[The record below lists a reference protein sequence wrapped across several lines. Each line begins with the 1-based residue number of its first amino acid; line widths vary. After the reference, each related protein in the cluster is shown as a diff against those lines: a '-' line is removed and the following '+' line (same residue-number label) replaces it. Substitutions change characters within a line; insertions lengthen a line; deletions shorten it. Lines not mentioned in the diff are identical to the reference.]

1 MGRACPRLGPTC
13 TFNIIGHHDQRTTT
27 TFARCVARPLS
38 KPPRHKQFRT
48 TIHDCPAWRLH
59 LTPSRRTRCMWP
71 RPSSPPRTILTDGS
85 KRAQELIGV
94 EQQQAA
100 LQLLHEHVT
109 SKRTRNSPIASLE
122 PVMILFVEL
131 CVDLRKGKLAKDGL
145 YQYKNTAQ
153 NTNVGT
159 IELVFKRFIE
169 LAEQKVTEAQAKADE
184 VQSTLETST
193 QTQNIDDLEASETP
207 ESIMLSTVSGEGTRD
222 RTDRAIVTPWLKF
235 LWETYRTV
243 LDIFKNNARLE
254 LMYQS
259 TAHQAFQFCSK
270 YARKTEFR
278 RLCELLRNH
287 LQNAAK
293 FSSQMHAIN
302 LSDPDTLQRHLDTR
316 FQQLNVAVELELW
329 QEAFRS
335 VEDIHTL
342 LSLSKR
348 PAKNVMMANYF
359 EKLTRIFLV
368 SENYLFHAAAWSRYY
383 NLLRQSAAAVA
394 SGQSPKKDNPAV
406 TEADMTKAASFV
418 VLSALSIPVISTSRS
433 RGALVDVD
441 EARKNKNSRLTNLL
455 GMSQAPTR
463 AILFKDALSK
473 GLLKRVRPEIRDL
486 YNILEVDFHPL
497 SICKK
502 ISPILAQIGADESME
517 KYVGPLQ
524 QVILTRLFQQLS
536 QVYDSVEIKFVLEL
550 AQFPEP
556 FHVSS
561 GTIEKFIMNGCKKG
575 DLAIRTDHA
584 TGILTFDSDVF
595 SSAKAM
601 HPGSGAGSAD
611 TETRSVQRLQS
622 TPAEIVRTQLT
633 RLAKSLFVTCQYVDP
648 SFNADRHR
656 AKDAALARAK
666 EGFEKEHQDIL
677 TRRDIITQK
686 KDAAAKAQQ
695 AKESEEQTRKMI
707 RQQQQKE
714 EESRRLAEEQR
725 MRTEARLKAEQQ
737 RIQREEITKQ
747 IEELKKTTKIDMDL
761 PEDLADI
768 DSQQIRLMK
777 LQALE
782 KEKTLLGEQLRI
794 AGKRIDHLE
803 RAYRKEEVKH
813 LKEDYEKQM
822 EADREAYE
830 KTKEEELKES
840 EQKHKEDVALKH
852 RLSRLVPTYQDFI
865 TTVKQQRK
873 SEFEKRSKAAQ
884 KELESKKAARV
895 KEYKDRFIREK
906 KEREDAE
913 RRQREE
919 EEREAEEAEA
929 KAKADEEKRQKMAE
943 DKARR
948 DEERK
953 SVYSIHLTPTILT
966 LPRALDDKARLQRQ
980 REDEAEA
987 KLLAKKAGRSADR
1000 PIPRDSPAEPSAA
1013 AAPPRLALAGSKPT
1027 WREREAMKAAGQ
1039 APPPAAAP
1047 AVASPAPAPASPA
1060 PAAAEP
1066 EAPKRSGYVPPA
1078 LRAGGA
1084 PGGGWRER
1092 EASGAGRAPPA
1103 RTESPATGGRFDAPR
1118 PERRGFGDER
1128 KASPAQGGGYV
1139 PPGARGGAAP
1149 PREGAP
1155 PAPAPAE
1162 SGGKYVPRW
1171 KREQQ

>member
-1 MGRACPRLGPTC
+1 MAPPP
-13 TFNIIGHHDQRTTT
+13 H
-27 TFARCVARPLS
+27 S
-38 KPPRHKQFRT
+38 KPENT
-48 TIHDCPAWRLH
+48 L
-59 LTPSRRTRCMWP
+59 
-71 RPSSPPRTILTDGS
+71 

-94 EQQQAA
+94 QQPQAA
-100 LQLLHEHVT
+100 LQLLHEHVI
-109 SKRTRNSPIASLE
+109 SKRTRSSPIASLE

-159 IELVFKRFIE
+159 IETVFKRFIE

-184 VQSTLETST
+184 VQSKLETTDETT
-193 QTQNIDDLEASETP
+193 QEVADLEATETP
-207 ESIMLSTVSGEGTRD
+207 ESILLSTVSGEQSRD

-254 LMYQS
+254 IMYQS

-348 PAKNVMMANYF
+348 PAKNIMMANYF

-394 SGQSPKKDNPAV
+394 SGHSPKKDNPAV

-418 VLSALSIPVISTSRS
+418 LLSALSIPVISTSRS

-455 GMSQAPTR
+455 GMTTAPTR
-463 AILFKDALSK
+463 AILFKDALNK
-473 GLLKRVRPEIRDL
+473 GLLKRARPEIRDL

-502 ISPILAQIGADESME
+502 ISPILAAIGADEEMK

-536 QVYDSVEIKFVLEL
+536 QVYDSVDIKFVLDL

-556 FHVSS
+556 FQVSS

-575 DLAIRTDHA
+575 DLSIRVDHG
-584 TGILTFDSDVF
+584 TGVLTFDSDVF

-601 HPGSGAGSAD
+601 HPGSGAGSAESEAR
-611 TETRSVQRLQS
+611 TVQRLQS
-622 TPAEIVRTQLT
+622 TPAEIVRSQLT
-633 RLAKSLFVTCQYVDP
+633 RLAKHLFVTCQYVDP
-648 SFNADRHR
+648 SFNEERI
-656 AKDAALARAK
+656 KLKEAALQRAK
-666 EGFEKEHQDIL
+666 EGAEEEHQQTL
-677 TRRDIITQK
+677 ARRDIIAHRK
-686 KDAAAKAQQ
+686 EAALKAAQ
-695 AKESEEQTRKMI
+695 AKETEEQTRRLLKA
-707 RQQQQKE
+707 QQLRE
-714 EESRRLAEEQR
+714 EEAKRLAEEQR
-725 MRTEARLKAEQQ
+725 QRAAQRIAAEQA
-737 RIQREEITKQ
+737 RVQREEIEKQ
-747 IEELKKTTKIDMDL
+747 IKELKEGTKIDIEL
-761 PEDLADI
+761 PEDISEL
-768 DSQQIRLMK
+768 DSSRIRAMK
-777 LQALE
+777 LAALE
-782 KEKTLLGEQLRI
+782 KEKNMLGEQLRI
-794 AGKRIDHLE
+794 AGKRIDHIE
-803 RAYRKEEVKH
+803 RAYRKEEIKH
-813 LKEDYEKQM
+813 LKEDYERQM
-822 EADREAYE
+822 KEDLAAYE
-830 KTKEEELKES
+830 KAKAEELKEA
-840 EQKHKEDVALKH
+840 ELKHKEDVALKH
-852 RLSRLVPTYQDFI
+852 RLSRLVPRYQQFVTD
-865 TTVKQQRK
+865 VKQQRK
-873 SEFEKRSKAAQ
+873 AEFEKRSKQAQ
-884 KELESKKAARV
+884 KELEAQKAARV
-895 KEYKDRFIREK
+895 KQIKEQRA
-906 KEREDAE
+906 KERREREEQE

-919 EEREAEEAEA
+919 EERERAEAEA
-929 KAKADEEKRQKMAE
+929 KAKADEERRAKFAE
-943 DKARR
+943 EKARR
-948 DEERK
+948 EEERK
-953 SVYSIHLTPTILT
+953 K
-966 LPRALDDKARLQRQ
+966 LDEIAEKQRQ
-980 REDEAEA
+980 REIEAEERRKAA
-987 KLLAKKAGRSADR
+987 KAAGGLGAVRSFPDRTVEAPAAGGR
-1000 PIPRDSPAEPSAA
+1000 PI
-1013 AAPPRLALAGSKPT
+1013 LALGGNKPS

-1039 APPPAAAP
+1039 IPPTEAAAP
-1047 AVASPAPAPASPA
+1047 AAA

-1066 EAPKRSGYVPPA
+1066 EAPRRSGYVPPA
-1078 LRAGGA
+1078 LRARGGA
-1084 PGGGWRER
+1084 EPSPSHSPSGWGER
-1092 EASGAGRAPPA
+1092 SGSGRGPE
-1103 RTESPATGGRFDAPR
+1103 RRESPATGGRYEPPSRGRFADLGDK
-1118 PERRGFGDER
+1118 ERT
-1128 KASPAQGGGYV
+1128 SPASGGGYM
-1139 PPGARGGAAP
+1139 PPGRRGLERGDSERESAP
-1149 PREGAP
+1149 PPTQAP
-1155 PAPAPAE
+1155 
-1162 SGGKYVPRW
+1162 SDGKYRPGAF
-1171 KREQQ
+1171 KRRPE